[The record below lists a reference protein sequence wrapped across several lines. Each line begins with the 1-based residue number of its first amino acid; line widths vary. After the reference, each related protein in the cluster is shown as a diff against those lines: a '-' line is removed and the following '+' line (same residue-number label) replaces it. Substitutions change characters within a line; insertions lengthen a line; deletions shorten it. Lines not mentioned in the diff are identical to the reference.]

1 MRTNS
6 SDTAS
11 AITFHPYTFTQLHFS
26 PKENDELRW
35 ICSECRAAN
44 NIAMP
49 KCRRCIDGVKIDP
62 PMLRVFFGQLPKD
75 RTVMILDW
83 LVHLLCPTVAVFHI
97 ESHTAKGGRG
107 KGCAWVYVRAGVD
120 AEKLVGMNHRALL
133 APLEDGK
140 HGAFLGEPSALSE
153 LSAAETDPMTNP
165 DLHLLVVELPMTAA
179 EKIKRVS
186 AAKEEKE
193 AALTIATPRVAA
205 SWRHDPYG
213 FCPIPAPFRLSMLDR
228 TSITHCSGCQSA

>member
-1 MRTNS
+1 MLANQSHSTGY
-6 SDTAS
+6 
-11 AITFHPYTFTQLHFS
+11 HPFDFTELHFS
-26 PKENDELRW
+26 PKESDELRW
-35 ICSECRAAN
+35 TCSQCRAAN

-49 KCRRCIDGVKIDP
+49 TCRRCIDGVKIDP

-107 KGCAWVYVRAGVD
+107 KGCAWVYVRGEVD

-133 APLEDGK
+133 APLEGGK
-140 HGAFLGEPSALSE
+140 YGAFLGEPKALGQ
-153 LSAAETDPMTNP
+153 LSTRVVEGDQEPTLNP
-165 DLHLLVVELPMTAA
+165 DVHLLVVELPMSAT
-179 EKIKRVS
+179 EKMKRLFKVEEVRLTVAPIVS
-186 AAKEEKE
+186 
-193 AALTIATPRVAA
+193 A

-213 FCPIPAPFRLSMLDR
+213 FSPIPSSFRLSGVK
-228 TSITHCSGCQSA
+228 TK